1 MEVFRIMAEIDASA
15 SASATAGEGEE
26 GAGRNPLE
34 AFAAWIA
41 DAPADWPADALHSAH
56 REFIDFVAVMIAGA
70 AEPATAKVR
79 AVARG
84 WGLGP
89 ASAVGCAQPLASPW
103 AALVNG
109 TAGHVLDFDDN
120 FDPPKAHSTTVL
132 APAILALGEEIAAAG
147 ARCLDAYV
155 VGLQIQGRLGQALNP
170 YHRDRGW
177 HATATT
183 GAFGAAAACARL
195 LGLDAEDTANAL
207 SMSVSMAAGF
217 MSQFG
222 TMTKPLH
229 AGLAAKAG
237 IMAARLAQA
246 GMTAGRGTLDGPH
259 GMQRLMVGPDFEELR
274 ARRTHIDHGQTM
286 RFETESVGEPLLITE
301 HGYRVKRFPNCGS
314 AHRAMDALL
323 FLMAEHGFGVRDVA
337 RIEVHA
343 PAVHLNNLMYA
354 DPKTGLEAKF
364 SMEYALASLLVRGR
378 AGIAEF
384 TDEAV
389 ADPEVRAA
397 MRLVERHPVPGLEG
411 EIVTRV
417 VVRLKDGRILEE
429 AREWPEGSKWKP
441 FPDALY
447 WRKFDECTRGVLPS
461 AVFETVRARLEAL
474 PDLAH
479 VGGLMRPLARDF
491 GE

>member
-1 MEVFRIMAEIDASA
+1 MADIRTSA
-15 SASATAGEGEE
+15 SPSPIAGDEGRN
-26 GAGRNPLE
+26 RNPLE

-41 DAPADWPADALHSAH
+41 DTPHDWPPEALHSAH
-56 REFIDFVAVMIAGA
+56 REFIDFIAVMIAGVG
-70 AEPATAKVR
+70 EPATVKVR
-79 AVARG
+79 SVARG

-89 ASAVGCAQPLASPW
+89 SSAVGCPARLASPW

-120 FDPPKAHSTTVL
+120 FDPPKAHATTVL
-132 APAILALGEEIAAAG
+132 APAILALGEEMAADG
-147 ARCLDAYV
+147 TRCLDAYI

-195 LGLDAEDTANAL
+195 LKLDALRSANAL
-207 SMSVSMAAGF
+207 SISVSMAAGF

-237 IMAARLAQA
+237 IMAARLAEA

-259 GMQRLMVGPDFEELR
+259 GMQRLMVGPDFEALR
-274 ARRTHIDHGQTM
+274 EGRTHIDHGQTM
-286 RFETESVGEPLLITE
+286 HFETESVGRPLLITE

-323 FLMAEHGFGVRDVA
+323 FLKTQHDFGPEEVE
-337 RIEVHA
+337 RIDVHA
-343 PAVHLNNLMYA
+343 PAVHLNNLMYR

-364 SMEYALASLLVRGR
+364 SMEYALATLLVRDR

-389 ADPEVRAA
+389 AEPEVRAA
-397 MRLVERHPVPGLEG
+397 MGRVERHPVPGLEG

-417 VVRLKDGRILEE
+417 VVHLKDGRRLEE
-429 AREWPEGSKWKP
+429 VREWPEGSKWKP
-441 FPDALY
+441 FPDDLY
-447 WRKFDECTRGVLPS
+447 WKKFDECAGPVLKTETFEKVRVALRVLP
-461 AVFETVRARLEAL
+461 E
-474 PDLAH
+474 LAH
-479 VGGLMRPLARDF
+479 VGTLMSPLARDL

>member
-1 MEVFRIMAEIDASA
+1 MADIDTSVSA
-15 SASATAGEGEE
+15 SAGPCDDKGGDA
-26 GAGRNPLE
+26 RNPLE
-34 AFAAWIA
+34 AFAAWITGTRT
-41 DAPADWPADALHSAH
+41 DWPAQALHSAH
-56 REFIDFVAVMIAGA
+56 REFIDFIAVMIAGL

-79 AVARG
+79 QVARG

-89 ASAVGCAQPLASPW
+89 ASAVGCSTRLAAPW

-120 FDPPKAHSTTVL
+120 FDPPKAHATTVL
-132 APAILALGEEIAAAG
+132 APAILALGEEVAADG
-147 ARCLDAYV
+147 ARVLDAYI

-195 LGLDAEDTANAL
+195 LGLDAEATANAL
-207 SMSVSMAAGF
+207 SISVSMASGF

-237 IMAARLAQA
+237 IMAARLAEA
-246 GMTAGRGTLDGPH
+246 GMTAGRATLDGPH
-259 GMQRLMVGPDFEELR
+259 GMQRLMVGPDFVELR
-274 ARRTHIDHGQTM
+274 EGHTHVDHGQTM
-286 RFETESVGEPLLITE
+286 RFETANVGEPLLITE

-323 FLMAEHGFGVRDVA
+323 FLMAEHDFTPADIEK
-337 RIEVHA
+337 IEVHA
-343 PAVHLNNLMYA
+343 PAVHLNNLMYRN
-354 DPKTGLEAKF
+354 PKTGLEAKF
-364 SMEYALASLLVRGR
+364 SMEYALASLLIRGR

-389 ADPEVRAA
+389 ADEMVRAA
-397 MRLVERHPVPGLEG
+397 MKLVERHPVPGLEG

-417 VVRLKDGRILEE
+417 IVRLKDGRTLEE

-441 FPDALY
+441 FPDDLY
-447 WRKFDECTRGVLPS
+447 WKKFDECTQTLLPG
-461 AVFETVRARLEAL
+461 EIRRLVREAL
-474 PDLAH
+474 AGLPELAH
-479 VGGLMRPLARDF
+479 IGTLMSPLAREF
-491 GE
+491 GG